1 MLENRSTENQTANL
15 RAQLTK
21 MSMSYGVS
29 RLLHVAA
36 KLNLADCL
44 ANGPRTAEELSGPT
58 ETHAPSL
65 YRAMRALCDLGLF
78 VEDSAHRFSLTPL
91 SEALKSDA
99 PNSYKSTVL
108 MLTGDLFCRAMDNLL
123 FSVQTGKAGFEHAFG
138 MPFFDK
144 LADYPDQ
151 AAMFSETM
159 VGYHGPEHN
168 AVAAAYDFSGFET
181 IIDVGGAT
189 GNFLSAILQHFPGP
203 RGVLFD
209 APHVVSEAV
218 RLIQGHGLSGRI
230 RIEAG
235 TFFDQ
240 VPTGGDAYLLSHI
253 LHDWS
258 EEKCLQILGN
268 CRRAMKADSRLL
280 IVEMV
285 LPDDGARHPG
295 KRLDVVM
302 LVLTEG
308 QERSE
313 RQYRE
318 LLKKAG
324 FRLNRVVATKSP
336 ASVIEAFPA

>member
-1 MLENRSTENQTANL
+1 MLENRATEDQIA
-15 RAQLTK
+15 RVHSQLVK

-65 YRAMRALCDLGLF
+65 YRAMRALCDLGVFL
-78 VEDSAHRFSLTPL
+78 EDNAHRFSLTPL
-91 SEALKSDA
+91 SEVLKSDA

-123 FSVQTGKAGFEHAFG
+123 YSVQTGKTGFEQAFG
-138 MPFFDK
+138 VPFFDK

-159 VGYHGPEHN
+159 VGYHGPEHA
-168 AVAAAYDFSGFET
+168 AVAAAYDFSDFET

-189 GNFLSAILQHFPGP
+189 GNFLSAILHHFPGP

-209 APHVVSEAV
+209 APHVVSEAAG
-218 RLIQGHGLSGRI
+218 LIQGHGLSGRI
-230 RIEAG
+230 CIEAG
-235 TFFDQ
+235 TFFDR

-268 CRRAMKADSRLL
+268 CRRSMKADSRLL

-313 RQYRE
+313 GQYRE

-324 FRLNRVVATKSP
+324 FRLNRVVSTQSP
-336 ASVIEAFPA
+336 ASVIEAFPV